1 MTFHFKTL
9 VATAA
14 LAALSATAFAQ
25 AATAPAGTNTPG
37 IDKRQANQE
46 RRIDQGVAKGTL
58 TPREARRLERQQ
70 AAIDKAE
77 NKAKAD
83 GTVTKQERRRLH
95 QAQDGASRR
104 IHRQK
109 HDRQNRPASAAG
121 N

>member
-1 MTFHFKTL
+1 MTPSFKSL
-9 VATAA
+9 IAAAVLATV
-14 LAALSATAFAQ
+14 SASSFAQ
-25 AATAPAGTNTPG
+25 AAAPASAATPG

-46 RRIDQGVAKGTL
+46 QRIDQGVAKGSL

-70 AAIDKAE
+70 GAIDRAE

-95 QAQDGASRR
+95 HAQDHSSKS

-109 HDRQNRPASAAG
+109 HDRQGHAASAAG